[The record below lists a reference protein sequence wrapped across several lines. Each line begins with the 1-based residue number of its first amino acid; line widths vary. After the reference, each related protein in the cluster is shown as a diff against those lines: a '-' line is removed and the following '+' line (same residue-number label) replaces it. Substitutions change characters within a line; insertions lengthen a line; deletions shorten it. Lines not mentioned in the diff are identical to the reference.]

1 MIRFKKKKEKKY
13 RLVHLCIQ
21 QNKLHDYQYVSIL
34 IKGLFIFGGLQTS
47 AASLQSNA

>member
-1 MIRFKKKKEKKY
+1 MIRFKKRKKKKY

-21 QNKLHDYQYVSIL
+21 QKKLHDYQYVSIL